1 MQILQNVLVRQQIT
15 NYQAE
20 ALKVCRKV
28 AFTSLAACLPSVPI
42 ILSVPTGLK
51 VLYLLLKR
59 MQMVA

>member
-1 MQILQNVLVRQQIT
+1 MYSLDSKIVIPLY
-15 NYQAE
+15 YQVQTLE
-20 ALKVCRKV
+20 VCRKV

-59 MQMVA
+59 MQTVA